1 MIEFDSLTDFE
12 LQDQERLR
20 AWIKDVIIREGYEL
34 GELLFVFCDDTYLH
48 KINLEFL
55 KHDTLTD
62 VITFDYN
69 MGKQVNSEIFISVER
84 VEENASDFRVSFEQE
99 LHRVMIHGI
108 LHLCGYKDESP
119 QEEKTIRAKEDEAL
133 QQLQKQFD

>member
-12 LQDQERLR
+12 LQNEERLR
-20 AWIKDVIIREGYEL
+20 TWIEDVIKSEGYEL
-34 GELLFVFCDDTYLH
+34 GELLFVFCDDDYLH
-48 KINLEFL
+48 RINLEFL

-69 MGKQVNSEIFISVER
+69 MGKQVNSEIFISIDR
-84 VEENASDFRVSFEQE
+84 VADNATDFGVSFEQE

-108 LHLCGYKDESP
+108 FHLCGFKDELEP
-119 QEEKTIRAKEDEAL
+119 DIEIIRSKEDGAL
-133 QQLQKQFD
+133 HVLQNDIQ

>member
-12 LQDQERLR
+12 LQDQERIR
-20 AWIKDVIIREGYEL
+20 SWIEDVIKNEGYEL

-62 VITFDYN
+62 IITFDYN

-84 VEENASDFRVSFEQE
+84 VEDNALDFSVTFEKE

-119 QEEKTIRAKEDEAL
+119 QEQKTIRAKEDEAL
-133 QQLQKQFD
+133 QKFLRQGN

>member
-12 LQDQERLR
+12 LQEQERLR

-34 GELLFVFCDDTYLH
+34 GELLFVFCEDTYLH

-108 LHLCGYKDESP
+108 LHLCGYKDESA

>member
-12 LQDQERLR
+12 LQNEERLR
-20 AWIKDVIIREGYEL
+20 TWIEDVIKNEGYEL
-34 GELLFVFCDDTYLH
+34 GELLFVFCDDDYLH
-48 KINLEFL
+48 RINLEFL

-69 MGKQVNSEIFISVER
+69 MGKQVNSEIFISIDR
-84 VEENASDFRVSFEQE
+84 VADNATDFGVSFEQE

-108 LHLCGYKDESP
+108 FHLCGFKDKSE
-119 QEEKTIRAKEDEAL
+119 QDVAIIRSKEDGAL
-133 QQLQKQFD
+133 HVLQNDIQ

>member
-12 LQDQERLR
+12 LQNEERLR
-20 AWIKDVIIREGYEL
+20 TWIEDVIKNEGYEL
-34 GELLFVFCDDTYLH
+34 GELLFVFCDDDYLH
-48 KINLEFL
+48 RINLEFL

-69 MGKQVNSEIFISVER
+69 MGKQVNSEIFISIDR
-84 VEENASDFRVSFEQE
+84 VADNATDFGVSFEQE

-108 LHLCGYKDESP
+108 FHLCGFKDELEP
-119 QEEKTIRAKEDEAL
+119 DIEIIRSKEDGAL
-133 QQLQKQFD
+133 HVLQNDIQ

>member
-1 MIEFDSLTDFE
+1 MIEFDSITDFE
-12 LQDQERLR
+12 LAEQDRLR
-20 AWIKDVIIREGYEL
+20 EWITKVIISEGYEV
-34 GELLFVFCDDTYLH
+34 GEILYVFCDDEYLH

-55 KHDTLTD
+55 NHDTLTD

-84 VEENASDFRVSFEQE
+84 VTENGLDYGVTFLQE

-108 LHLCGYKDESP
+108 LHLCGYKDESEI
-119 QEEKTIRAKEDEAL
+119 EEKEIRSKEDQAL
-133 QQLQKQFD
+133 LDLSQM